1 MVAERRAAWS
11 LDLLIGEARRRM
23 LRRRVLAAVVLLA
36 GLAVGLTFAFRSP
49 GGGPSGSLS
58 TTGYSQPTRT

>member
-1 MVAERRAAWS
+1 
-11 LDLLIGEARRRM
+11 M